1 MIKEQ
6 VLDERAQKAH
16 SLTIAKVLI
25 TLSIYFICAATLLEH
40 FSPIITLKTL
50 GFMLSAHGFY
60 FLWKFQS

>member
-50 GFMLSAHGFY
+50 ELN
-60 FLWKFQS
+60 L